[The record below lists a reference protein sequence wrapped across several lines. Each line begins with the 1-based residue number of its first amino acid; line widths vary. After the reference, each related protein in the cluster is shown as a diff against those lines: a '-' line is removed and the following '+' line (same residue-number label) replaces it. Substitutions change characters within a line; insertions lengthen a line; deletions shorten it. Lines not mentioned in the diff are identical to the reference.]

1 MEFRTLKANE
11 IDCRIQSLNEKNG
24 NVGAVVLLYKDA
36 RVDMRLLD
44 EVVGAMNWK
53 REHEIIGDRLY
64 CTVSIYNEHT
74 YDWVGK
80 SDVGTESNTEKEKGQ
95 ASDSFKRACFNWG
108 IGRELYSAPFIYIS
122 LQSSEWQKGKD
133 GKPKSYAKFTVK
145 EIDYDENRN
154 ISKLIIVDS
163 KGTVRFTMGGNV
175 APAPA
180 SKRKEKHVA
189 GYDEFVALQK
199 SKKVPPAEITKYI
212 ATEFKKPKLS
222 MLDAFEMVAALE
234 WLKNYGVKEE
244 NKGFTL
250 YDNDEQALLHEDA
263 GNRD

>member
-36 RVDMRLLD
+36 RVDMRMLD
-44 EVVGAMNWK
+44 EVVGALNWK
-53 REHEIIGDRLY
+53 REHAIIGDRLY

-74 YDWVGK
+74 GEWVGK

-108 IGRELYSAPFIYIS
+108 IGRELYSAPFTYIN
-122 LQSSEWQKGKD
+122 LQKGEWYTGKD

-154 ISKLIIVDS
+154 INKLIIVDS
-163 KGTVRFTMGGNV
+163 KGVIRFTMGGNT
-175 APAPA
+175 APATKP
-180 SKRKEKHVA
+180 KETHVA
-189 GYDEFVALQK
+189 GYDEFCKIAK
-199 SKKVPPAEITKYI
+199 DNNVPPAEITKYI
-212 ATEFKKPKLS
+212 ATEFKKPKLAL
-222 MLDAFEMVAALE
+222 LDAFEIVAALD
-234 WLKNYGVKEE
+234 WLKK
-244 NKGFTL
+244 L
-250 YDNDEQALLHEDA
+250 IEQQGAE
-263 GNRD
+263 

>member
-53 REHEIIGDRLY
+53 REHTIIGDRLY
-64 CTVSIYNEHT
+64 CTVSIYNEHI

-80 SDVGTESNTEKEKGQ
+80 SDVGTESNTEREKGQ

-108 IGRELYSAPFIYIS
+108 IGRELYSAPFIYIK
-122 LQSSEWQKGKD
+122 LQKGEWYPGKD
-133 GKPKSYAKFTVK
+133 GKPKSNAKFTVK
-145 EIDYDENRN
+145 EIEYDENRN
-154 ISKLIIVDS
+154 ISKLIIVDN
-163 KGTVRFTMGGNV
+163 KGSVRFTMGGNA
-175 APAPA
+175 APAAATKP
-180 SKRKEKHVA
+180 KETHVK

-212 ATEFKKPKLS
+212 AAEFKKPRLA

-234 WLKNYGVKEE
+234 WLEKYGEEE

-263 GNRD
+263 GDRI

>member
-44 EVVGAMNWK
+44 EVVGALNWK
-53 REHEIIGDRLY
+53 REHTIVGDRLY
-64 CTVSIYNEHT
+64 CTVSIFNEQT
-74 YDWVGK
+74 GEWVGK

-108 IGRELYSAPFIYIS
+108 IGRELYSAPFTYIS
-122 LQSSEWQKGKD
+122 LQKSEWYTGKD

-145 EIDYDENRN
+145 EISYDENRN

-163 KGTVRFTMGGNV
+163 KGAVRFTMGGNA

-180 SKRKEKHVA
+180 EKPKEKHVA
-189 GYDEFVALQK
+189 GYEEFCTIAK
-199 SKKVPPAEITKYI
+199 DNNVPPAEITKYI
-212 ATEFKKPKLS
+212 TTEFKKQRLAL
-222 MLDAFEMVAALE
+222 LDQFELVAALN
-234 WLKNYGVKEE
+234 WLKKFIE
-244 NKGFTL
+244 KGS
-250 YDNDEQALLHEDA
+250 E
-263 GNRD
+263 

>member
-53 REHEIIGDRLY
+53 REHAIIGDRLY
-64 CTVSIYNEHT
+64 CTVSIYNQQTGE
-74 YDWVGK
+74 WVGK

-108 IGRELYSAPFIYIS
+108 IGRELYSAPFTYIN
-122 LQSSEWQKGKD
+122 LQNGEWKPGKD
-133 GKPKSYAKFTVK
+133 GKPKSYAKFTVR

-154 ISKLIIVDS
+154 INKLTIVDS
-163 KGTVRFTMGGNV
+163 KGIVRFTMGGSV
-175 APAPA
+175 APAQATKP
-180 SKRKEKHVA
+180 KETHVA
-189 GYDEFVALQK
+189 GYEEFCKLAK
-199 SKKVPPAEITKYI
+199 DNNVPPAEITKHI
-212 ATEFKKPKLS
+212 ATEFKKPRLA
-222 MLDAFEMVAALE
+222 MLDAFEMVAALD
-234 WLKNYGVKEE
+234 WLKK
-244 NKGFTL
+244 FI
-250 YDNDEQALLHEDA
+250 EQQGAK
-263 GNRD
+263 

>member
-44 EVVGAMNWK
+44 EVVGALNWK
-53 REHEIIGDRLY
+53 REHTIIGDRLY

-74 YDWVGK
+74 GEWVGK

-108 IGRELYSAPFIYIS
+108 IGRELYSAPFTYIN
-122 LQSSEWQKGKD
+122 LQKSEWYPGKD

-163 KGTVRFTMGGNV
+163 KGAVRFTMGGNA
-175 APAPA
+175 APVPA
-180 SKRKEKHVA
+180 EKPKEKHVA
-189 GYDEFVALQK
+189 GYEEFCKLAQDNN
-199 SKKVPPAEITKYI
+199 VPPAEITKYI
-212 ATEFKKPKLS
+212 ATEFKKPRLA
-222 MLDAFEMVAALE
+222 MLDAFEVVAALD
-234 WLKNYGVKEE
+234 WLKK
-244 NKGFTL
+244 FI
-250 YDNDEQALLHEDA
+250 EQQGAK
-263 GNRD
+263 

>member
-53 REHEIIGDRLY
+53 REHAIIGDRLY

-74 YDWVGK
+74 GEWVGK

-108 IGRELYSAPFIYIS
+108 IGRELYSAPFTYIN
-122 LQSSEWQKGKD
+122 LQKGEWYTGKD

-154 ISKLIIVDS
+154 INKLIIVDS
-163 KGTVRFTMGGNV
+163 KGAVRYTMGASA
-175 APAPA
+175 APVQTTKP
-180 SKRKEKHVA
+180 KETHVT
-189 GYDEFVALQK
+189 GYEEFCKLAK
-199 SKKVPPAEITKYI
+199 ENNVPPAEITKHI
-212 ATEFKKPKLS
+212 ATEFKKPKLA
-222 MLDAFEMVAALE
+222 LLNEFEMVAALD
-234 WLKNYGVKEE
+234 WLKK
-244 NKGFTL
+244 FI
-250 YDNDEQALLHEDA
+250 EQQGAE
-263 GNRD
+263 

>member
-11 IDCRIQSLNEKNG
+11 IDCRIQSISVKGEAA
-24 NVGAVVLLYKDA
+24 GAVVLLYKDA

-53 REHEIIGDRLY
+53 REHTIIGDRLY
-64 CTVSIYNEHT
+64 CTVSIYNEHI

-108 IGRELYSAPFIYIS
+108 IGRELYSAPFIYIN

-133 GKPKSYAKFTVK
+133 GRPKSYAKFTVK

-163 KGTVRFTMGGNV
+163 KGSVRYTMGGSV
-175 APAPA
+175 TPT
-180 SKRKEKHVA
+180 KETKPKETHVA
-189 GYDEFVALQK
+189 GYDEFCKLAK
-199 SKKVPPAEITKYI
+199 ENNVPPAEITKYI
-212 ATEFKKPKLS
+212 ATEFKKPRLAL
-222 MLDAFEMVAALE
+222 LDEFEMVAALK
-234 WLKNYGVKEE
+234 WLKQ
-244 NKGFTL
+244 L
-250 YDNDEQALLHEDA
+250 IEQQGAE
-263 GNRD
+263 

>member
-53 REHEIIGDRLY
+53 REHAIIGDRLY

-74 YDWVGK
+74 GEWVGK

-95 ASDSFKRACFNWG
+95 SSDSFKRACFNWG
-108 IGRELYSAPFIYIS
+108 IGRELYSAPFTYIN

-133 GKPKSYAKFTVK
+133 GRPKSYAKFKVK

-154 ISKLIIVDS
+154 INKLIIVDS
-163 KGTVRFTMGGNV
+163 KGAVRYTMGGNV

-180 SKRKEKHVA
+180 SKQKEKHVA
-189 GYDEFVALQK
+189 GYDEFVALQQAHD
-199 SKKVPPAEITKYI
+199 VPPAEITKYI
-212 ATEFKKPKLS
+212 ATEFKKPRIAL
-222 MLDAFEMVAALE
+222 LDEFEMVAALK
-234 WLKNYGVKEE
+234 WLKQLIEQQG
-244 NKGFTL
+244 NK
-250 YDNDEQALLHEDA
+250 
-263 GNRD
+263 